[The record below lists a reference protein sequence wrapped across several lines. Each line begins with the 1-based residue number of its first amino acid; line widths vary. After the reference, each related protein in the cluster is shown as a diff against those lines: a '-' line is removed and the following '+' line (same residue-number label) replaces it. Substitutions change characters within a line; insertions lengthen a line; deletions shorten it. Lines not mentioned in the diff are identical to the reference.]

1 MAMPLRSFTF
11 ALALLTS
18 SGAWAQA
25 LTFGNWSTGRTSS
38 GSGLYAATVNDSGH
52 LLGRYCLAGNS
63 CVYLLGI
70 ATACT
75 KGDRY
80 PVLVNAPTGART
92 LEVSCNGPL
101 ESGSKYQYV
110 FTAFDEVEQLVH
122 RGTRIAFALPIDGI
136 AFTIV
141 PFSLIGSREAIAV
154 MTAAAIASTTP
165 TPAQRRNTRDDRL

>member
-1 MAMPLRSFTF
+1 MPLRRFTF
-11 ALALLTS
+11 ALALLAS
-18 SGAWAQA
+18 SGAWAQE

-38 GSGLYAATVNDSGH
+38 GSGFYAATVNDSGH
-52 LLGRYCLAGNS
+52 LLGRYCFAGKS

-80 PVLVNAPTGART
+80 PVLVNAPTGAKT
-92 LEVSCNGPL
+92 LEVYCNGPL
-101 ESGSKYQYV
+101 EGGSKHQYV
-110 FTAFDEVEQLVH
+110 FSAFDEVEQLVH
-122 RGTRIAFALPIDGI
+122 RGIRIAFALPIDGV

-154 MTAAAIASTTP
+154 MTAAASTTP
-165 TPAQRRNTRDDRL
+165 APAGRRNTRDDRL